1 MKRLINIIF
10 IVLLGCNTMIN
21 YEFKESFIK
30 NNDIELYLKSFG
42 QGDPIIII
50 HGGPGFDHIHM
61 LPFKKLA
68 DKYQVIFYDQRTTG
82 KSSGNPDSLSITV
95 DKFVSDLE
103 SIRKGLGL
111 NKIILIGHSW
121 GARLSMEY
129 AIKYSMNLD
138 KLILLSPSGTMD
150 FMNQYL
156 ENIQKKTDEESR
168 IKIKEIEKSDSFK
181 NRELKTIE
189 NYYNI
194 SIKPFFYVKNKSKLL
209 DLTMLEKTA
218 KNQSIVAELLIKEI
232 MPKNILND
240 LKGISCPALIIHGE
254 SDPLPIEVPQEVHKN
269 IPNSKMIVL
278 EKTGHFMFA
287 ETPEQTITAIRE
299 FLKDE

>member
-10 IVLLGCNTMIN
+10 IALLGCNTMTH
-21 YEFKESFIK
+21 YEVKEGFIK
-30 NNDIELYLKSFG
+30 NDDIKLYLKSFG
-42 QGDPIIII
+42 QGNPIIIV
-50 HGGPGFDHIHM
+50 HGGPGFDHVHM
-61 LPFKKLA
+61 LPFKELA

-111 NKIILIGHSW
+111 NKITLLGHSW
-121 GARLSMEY
+121 GSRLSMEY

-156 ENIQKKTDEESR
+156 ENIQKKTDEASR
-168 IKIKEIEKSDSFK
+168 IKIKEIEESDGFK
-181 NRELKTIE
+181 DKEPKTIE
-189 NYYNI
+189 NYYLI
-194 SIKPFFYVKNKSKLL
+194 SIKPFFYDTNKIKLL
-209 DLTMLEKTA
+209 DLTLLEKTA
-218 KNQSIVAELLIKEI
+218 KNQNVVAELLTKEI
-232 MPKNILND
+232 VPKNILSD
-240 LKGISCPALIIHGE
+240 LKGIDCPTLILHGK
-254 SDPLPIEVPQEVHKN
+254 SDPLPIKVPQQVHEK

-278 EKTGHFMFA
+278 EKTGHFIFA
-287 ETPEQTITAIRE
+287 ETPKQTLNVIRE
-299 FLKDE
+299 FLKDL